1 MTDKD
6 PEYHHLSLA
15 DLPPAIQGHITQA
28 LKGAR
33 SQIVEVGESAP
44 VILVYGEETMV
55 VDANV
60 GDNADKNR
68 LAFAVRELVKMN
80 EAHTVVHIHEMWTLP
95 ESMSAE
101 RKKAL
106 VDQYGAISRMPE
118 RVEGLM
124 VNIECR
130 DGKGWLARAEIRRKG
145 RAVTLSEP
153 IIDDLSSLD
162 SGGRFAGWFAPEK
175 PMADLG
181 PAKS

>member
-1 MTDKD
+1 MTDK
-6 PEYHHLSLA
+6 EHKHEHKHLSLA
-15 DLPPAIQGHITQA
+15 DLPPAIQGHITKA

-33 SQIVEVGESAP
+33 SQIVEVGESDP
-44 VILVYGEETMV
+44 VILVYGEETVV
-55 VDANV
+55 VDARV

-68 LAFAVRELVKMN
+68 LAFAVRELVKLN

-95 ESMSAE
+95 ESMSTQ
-101 RKKAL
+101 RKIAL
-106 VDQYGAISRMPE
+106 MEQYGAISRMPE

-130 DGKGWLARAEIRRKG
+130 DGQGWMARAEIRRKG

-153 IIDDLSSLD
+153 IIDALGDLK

-175 PMADLG
+175 PMADLSK
-181 PAKS
+181 A